1 MPPGVAVVK
10 CLNTVSAYEL
20 ENTTDTA
27 GKTVGLENRR
37 LSNHPK
43 DPVLTGSP
51 GG

>member
-27 GKTVGLENRR
+27 GKTVGLEN
-37 LSNHPK
+37 LVILKPK